1 MCWRRESSRWWNRC
15 SRKPGRRHRA
25 RWVTGLPAGR
35 DAMAAARRMM
45 GRAACARGEADTAA
59 NLEIPP
65 TLVLT
70 GHFPPEPGGV
80 QTFTWELLRR
90 LAASRLLVIAPAWPG
105 AGRFDRG
112 LDFPVIRRHG
122 YMLFRGLCGPART
135 HGARAGWIPAMAPFG
150 LYAPALRAAMRAVDS
165 LTYLSAVTRAELAA
179 AGMPERQLVRLA
191 GGVDVD
197 RFRPGIDAT
206 QTRARYGAR
215 CRACG
220 GERGQ
225 AGATQRTR
233 RAAASLGGGH
243 QAAA

>member
-1 MCWRRESSRWWNRC
+1 
-15 SRKPGRRHRA
+15 
-25 RWVTGLPAGR
+25 
-35 DAMAAARRMM
+35 MAAARRMM

-90 LAASRLLVIAPAWPG
+90 LPASRLLVIAPAWPG

-150 LYAPALRAAMRAVDS
+150 LYAPALRAAGVRNVVASSHGQELGWTRALPTRVALRAAMRAVDS